1 MKPYEFTG
9 RIIKVEDTQ
18 TYKTKNG
25 EFRKRKFIAEADSDS
40 KYPTRMFFELQN
52 DLVDEIDKRKEG
64 RVATVKFYIDCRSWT
79 NPGTQKYYDFITLK
93 AVRINSEGTASK
105 KTEVPS
111 VPDAPEEVAEASE
124 DLPF

>member
-18 TYKTKNG
+18 TFKTKNG

-52 DLVDEIDKRKEG
+52 DLVDAINGYRKRQE
-64 RVATVKFYIDCRSWT
+64 VTVKFYVDCRSWT
-79 NPGTQKYYDFITLK
+79 NPGTQKDYDFITLK
-93 AVRINSEGTASK
+93 AVRINSESTASK
-105 KTEVPS
+105 KTKVPS
-111 VPDAPEEVAEASE
+111 VPDVPEDVEEVSE